1 MNRTVVARDVEGES
15 GNSIFSSSEH
25 ILKDTLQMFTDDDEI
40 YNERLLT
47 DTGFEKG
54 AAVKRTDV
62 EEAEG
67 EFGVWLR
74 VTGAEDQVGVWPQN
88 KKQGEPRE
96 FYKIISN
103 QDEIFM
109 KRGQPKEI
117 RIHEFLQKII
127 QILKTSGTQ
136 KRILI
141 KNNRAKNRSGHNRK
155 WPRMNTDID
164 NVEIFF
170 ANCSPSEN
178 NLVSFTILQTTFV

>member
-1 MNRTVVARDVEGES
+1 MD
-15 GNSIFSSSEH
+15 F
-25 ILKDTLQMFTDDDEI
+25 MCF
-40 YNERLLT
+40 
-47 DTGFEKG
+47 
-54 AAVKRTDV
+54 
-62 EEAEG
+62 
-67 EFGVWLR
+67 
-74 VTGAEDQVGVWPQN
+74 VWPQN

-127 QILKTSGTQ
+127 QILKTSGKQ

-141 KNNRAKNRSGHNRK
+141 KNSRAKNRSGHNRK

-170 ANCSPSEN
+170 ANCSPSEMHETRMRLNDREYRLRKDNCGNLTKWFNLFCLLMN
-178 NLVSFTILQTTFV
+178 NILLITNLYCNPVSTFFLTLRF